1 MTTLRHRAT
10 AGVLSVTAAAALA
23 ASCLIPTAGA
33 DPVDRSG
40 LPQQTQIVGSI
51 WDFARP
57 IMDQDNVND
66 DPAFYTAPE
75 GTDLQSLAPGSVLR
89 ERDIPF
95 HMSGIPLPLT
105 VTQILYTTTNSRGEI
120 EPNVT
125 SVIHPPNGSHGQVFV
140 YQSFYD
146 TSNPVDNPSR
156 IIAGNQTLGGQ
167 TAGADLGMSAAPLLA
182 GHPVILA
189 DTEGADANF
198 AAGPV
203 YGRATLDSVRAAQA
217 SASAP
222 VSDTD
227 ALGFFGYSGGAIASS
242 WAAALMP
249 SYAPELT
256 DRTVGVAEG
265 GVLVNPVNNL
275 TYAGDGLVWA
285 GVVGFALSALTQ
297 TYGIDIDQYLT
308 PYGQTVLKD
317 MASLSIIEAAA
328 RYPSLRW
335 SDLAKP
341 EYPTP
346 ESAPEV
352 KKVID
357 EINLGNA
364 AAPQVPMF
372 IGQGTGG
379 NIEGTPPDPTLGTGD
394 GIMVD
399 GDVRAIV
406 RQYCDAGTPVE
417 YRQYDG
423 LSHTMAM
430 IPWYGEAVNWLKGRF
445 DGAPV
450 TDNCATV
457 APGNPL

>member
-1 MTTLRHRAT
+1 
-10 AGVLSVTAAAALA
+10 
-23 ASCLIPTAGA
+23 
-33 DPVDRSG
+33 
-40 LPQQTQIVGSI
+40 
-51 WDFARP
+51 
-57 IMDQDNVND
+57 
-66 DPAFYTAPE
+66 
-75 GTDLQSLAPGSVLR
+75 
-89 ERDIPF
+89 
-95 HMSGIPLPLT
+95 
-105 VTQILYTTTNSRGEI
+105 
-120 EPNVT
+120 
-125 SVIHPPNGSHGQVFV
+125 VFV

-265 GVLVNPVNNL
+265 GVLVNPANNL

-450 TDNCATV
+450 TDNCGTV